1 MSESRVLIDWLSF
14 TMEIPEIGSGKAW
27 IIQKFLYQEMTL
39 ALGEIWSHISPD
51 VLSWELSSGRPP
63 YSASYRT
70 DKGITLFW
78 NVRLGHC
85 LMEITGQGC
94 EYLRGVKML
103 NPLIQRMKSRLTRI
117 DLAVD
122 MLTES
127 TPDKFLEQSQ
137 SARFKSRASMLSD
150 TGHTEYVGSRNSE
163 RYCRVYRYAHP
174 HPRANLLRSEFVF
187 RKQNAKI
194 FAQNAVECGFD
205 LTALAL
211 GAGQIY
217 GFEHEDWNLSGDEIA
232 LASWTPE
239 RAQGKTVRWLIS
251 QVAPAFKKLVIEG
264 VIDDAEE
271 FIKKYFIDN

>member
-1 MSESRVLIDWLSF
+1 
-14 TMEIPEIGSGKAW
+14 MEIPEIGSHKAW
-27 IIQKFLYQEMTL
+27 TIQRFLMQEMTL
-39 ALGEIWSHISPD
+39 QLGEIWQAISPNL
-51 VLSWELSSGRPP
+51 LSWELSSGRPP

-70 DKGITLFW
+70 DRGIILFW

-94 EYLRGVKML
+94 EFLRGVKML

-122 MLTES
+122 MQTEC
-127 TPDKFLEQSQ
+127 TPSSFLAQSQ

-163 RYCRVYRYAHP
+163 RYCRVYRYAPP

-187 RKQNAKI
+187 RKQNAKL
-194 FAQNAVECGFD
+194 FAQSAVECGFD

-217 GFEHEDWNLSGDEIA
+217 GFEHDDWNLKGDEIA
-232 LASWTPE
+232 LDSWTPE

-251 QVAPAFKKLVIEG
+251 QVAPAFKRLVNEG
-264 VIDDAEE
+264 VIDNPTE
-271 FIKKYFIDN
+271 FLEKYFVTSE